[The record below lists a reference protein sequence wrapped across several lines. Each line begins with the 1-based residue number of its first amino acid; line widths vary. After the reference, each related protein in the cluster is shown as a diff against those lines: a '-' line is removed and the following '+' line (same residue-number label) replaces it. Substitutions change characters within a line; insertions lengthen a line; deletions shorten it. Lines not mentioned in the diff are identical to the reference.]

1 MYFLSFLF
9 LRNNVKLD
17 ACYVM
22 LNVELDAIVNWMLFV
37 MYILNVE
44 DLLPV
49 SCDVSAIISVMCGK
63 SHRRRGRVAISVSYD
78 NNQRR
83 CVLTNESPFR
93 TNMGD
98 TCLKNASPTTINMGD
113 VCTKQAYPIII
124 NIGDACL

>member
-1 MYFLSFLF
+1 M
-9 LRNNVKLD
+9 
-17 ACYVM
+17 M
-22 LNVELDAIVNWMLFV
+22 LNVELDAIVSWMLSV
-37 MYILNVE
+37 MYILMYILNVE

-49 SCDVSAIISVMCGK
+49 SCDVSAIISVLCGK

-98 TCLKNASPTTINMGD
+98 TCLKIASPTTINMGD
-113 VCTKQAYPIII
+113 
-124 NIGDACL
+124 ACMRLL